1 MTVGQALSPQSAPS
15 SPSAVV
21 KRSLCVFYWSS
32 WPIRYL
38 YAILTGY
45 GSVCH
50 LSVLTTTVSALP
62 RGFGWGREGQIPQC
76 GVRYLMADVLTLQ
89 VKAGCAHVVVGST
102 VSLSID
108 PVF

>member
-50 LSVLTTTVSALP
+50 LSVVATTVSALP
-62 RGFGWGREGQIPQC
+62 RGFGWRGGR
-76 GVRYLMADVLTLQ
+76 
-89 VKAGCAHVVVGST
+89 VKFPSVVSG
-102 VSLSID
+102 I
-108 PVF
+108 